1 MKRLYRFL
9 YESVTDVTKRVDG
22 KLLTIAA
29 VATCVVLSFPIGW
42 IFKVWPPEYVWISTL
57 GFLAAALGID
67 AALTG
72 KALAAARPAESKTE
86 IDNVEKAI
94 IN

>member
-1 MKRLYRFL
+1 MQRLYRFL
-9 YESVTDVTKRVDG
+9 YESVTDVTNRVDG

-42 IFKVWPPEYVWISTL
+42 IFKVWPPDYVWISTL

-72 KALAAARPAESKTE
+72 KALAAAKPAAPTNE
-86 IDNVEKAI
+86 IENAEKVI